1 MSLNFQT
8 LVFIPQRPT
17 TYGNECFLLAT
28 KEDSLF
34 TSKIKIFG
42 SIAYWFAI
50 EIIFLAKSGGQ
61 LSLIAFFRYSRKQQA
76 FQAPYF
82 ARGAR
87 CLRCLCTPF

>member
-1 MSLNFQT
+1 MT
-8 LVFIPQRPT
+8 K
-17 TYGNECFLLAT
+17 GNECFLLAT

-61 LSLIAFFRYSRKQQA
+61 LSLIAFFLCLRIVLACRV
-76 FQAPYF
+76 PYF
-82 ARGAR
+82 G
-87 CLRCLCTPF
+87 L